1 MKILQKVNVKQV
13 LTEQSKDQLL
23 KKYERNK
30 QQLEKECDQLFF
42 EMKKLERNRKYP
54 AGGLKTQFDKEI
66 DLRKEK
72 IKMIEFQI
80 EQVEILPLGS
90 ELQDQEVSAMI
101 DISVGDHWEEKVSG
115 KTIIIKDGIIT
126 EIRER

>member
-90 ELQDQEVSAMI
+90 ELQDQEVSAMV
-101 DISVGDHWEEKVSG
+101 DISVGDHWEETVSG

>member
-1 MKILQKVNVKQV
+1 MRILQKVNVKQV

-23 KKYERNK
+23 KKYEQNK
-30 QQLEKECDQLFF
+30 QQLQKECDQLFF

-66 DLRKEK
+66 DLRKER

-80 EQVEILPLGS
+80 EQLEILPLGS

-101 DISVGDHWEEKVSG
+101 EISVGDNWEEKVSG
-115 KTIIIKDGIIT
+115 RTIVVKDGIIT

>member
-23 KKYERNK
+23 KKYEQNK
-30 QQLEKECDQLFF
+30 QQLQKECDQLFF

-66 DLRKEK
+66 DLRKER

-80 EQVEILPLGS
+80 EQLEILPLGS

-101 DISVGDHWEEKVSG
+101 EISVGDNWEEKVSG
-115 KTIIIKDGIIT
+115 RTIVVKDGIIT

>member
-54 AGGLKTQFDKEI
+54 SGGLKTQFDKEI
-66 DLRKEK
+66 DLRKER

-101 DISVGDHWEEKVSG
+101 DINVGDHWEEKVSG
-115 KTIIIKDGIIT
+115 RTIVIKDGIVT